1 MCYFVTL
8 FWLGI
13 VSKLSLLSPC
23 TTLMLECCRSQI
35 TQTIKQSIITQ
46 TIKQSNNQA
55 IFAILYSQKVEN

>member
-13 VSKLSLLSPC
+13 VSKLPLLSPC
-23 TTLMLECCRSQI
+23 TTLMLECWRSQ
-35 TQTIKQSIITQ
+35 ITQ

-55 IFAILYSQKVEN
+55 AFSILNSQKVEN

>member
-23 TTLMLECCRSQI
+23 TTLMLECWRSQI
-35 TQTIKQSIITQ
+35 TQTIKQSIY
-46 TIKQSNNQA
+46 SDNQA
-55 IFAILYSQKVEN
+55 IFSILNFQKVEN